1 MGYDIKTEGSGVYG
15 FWFWNGELGFR
26 RFLSDCGVAFG
37 TVEKIVGAAVCIS
50 GSGIWLFGTGFGV
63 LVPKLVLLLLF

>member
-26 RFLSDCGVAFG
+26 RFLSEGGVAFG
-37 TVEKIVGAAVCIS
+37 TVEKPK
-50 GSGIWLFGTGFGV
+50 GSMYPYSRYLS
-63 LVPKLVLLLLF
+63 LKVPI

>member
-50 GSGIWLFGTGFGV
+50 GWDLALWYRVWSSGA
-63 LVPKLVLLLLF
+63 